1 MNLPLANPVTRQV
14 LKLPETTGFRPFVGF
29 SGIARIPNT
38 GELKVALYSMDPKD
52 VFVTTVGD
60 GGVKKQEIY
69 RHMADSRSFS
79 SSPKKKEP
87 KLDHEPGLLHHAAA
101 HLGAISSSASK
112 QEADS
117 VPGDAVSGPEVEDDP
132 MMNQEEEEYG
142 DGPEEK
148 AHHDDSTL
156 ADDDNKESDSQ
167 ADDESDADK
176 GGDAR
181 SSIPDVGVR
190 RSIKNDEHMAIYDE
204 CERQREK
211 SEGFD
216 IDVDPNLTDKLPKWL
231 HNNMCRPIRV
241 DDESLAPILEEMGH
255 LACEFA
261 NSNQSEPHQLE
272 FFKVVKANYNGMG
285 LSFYITFAAV
295 DKFAC
300 KAWEELLRCP
310 KFVN

>member
-1 MNLPLANPVTRQV
+1 M
-14 LKLPETTGFRPFVGF
+14 E
-29 SGIARIPNT
+29 S
-38 GELKVALYSMDPKD
+38 
-52 VFVTTVGD
+52 
-60 GGVKKQEIY
+60 
-69 RHMADSRSFS
+69 
-79 SSPKKKEP
+79 
-87 KLDHEPGLLHHAAA
+87 
-101 HLGAISSSASK
+101 GAISSSASK
-112 QEADS
+112 QEAES
-117 VPGDAVSGPEVEDDP
+117 VAGDAVSGPEADDDP
-132 MMNQEEEEYG
+132 MKTQEEEEEYG

-148 AHHDDSTL
+148 AHHAESTTL
-156 ADDDNKESDSQ
+156 ADDNIESDSQ
-167 ADDESDADK
+167 ADDKSDADA
-176 GGDAR
+176 GGDAI
-181 SSIPDVGVR
+181 SSVPDVGVR

-231 HNNMCRPIRV
+231 HNNMFRPIRV

-295 DKFAC
+295 DKLDQSDGPNGKEKLYQAVIFFVNL
-300 KAWEELLRCP
+300 KQNKHYKRVMMELLRCP
-310 KFVN
+310 NGIARIPSSGELEVMFQKVQ